1 MEVDFSSECWS
12 GNMYLVGDSS
22 GLGCT
27 CSISASSNTHTKH
40 LFMSDEND
48 QVTVLYAVR
57 QTNQQLPCVTAYL

>member
-1 MEVDFSSECWS
+1 MEVDCSSECRS

-27 CSISASSNTHTKH
+27 NSISSSSNTHTKH

-48 QVTVLYAVR
+48 MVTVLYAVR
-57 QTNQQLPCVTAYL
+57 QTNQQLPCVKA